1 MAVSCKSD
9 LIFSYQVSL
18 KMFHG
23 HSCRKRSDKSPL
35 DLTQLIFEK
44 WVPLKAAIRN
54 FSTFQLKKKKSQ
66 KLPPETSKFQ
76 A

>member
-54 FSTFQLKKKKSQ
+54 FSTFQLKKKKPKTPS
-66 KLPPETSKFQ
+66 
-76 A
+76 